1 MRLITYICLLLLVV
15 GIPLGAQTWTPDLGG
30 DGIVPPAPTW
40 RLDRDHF
47 LLRGGAIELH
57 APRPAARGLSVLSIA
72 TTLPENPRFEGRI
85 RWQVQPSSV
94 NCSYVL
100 LCCLSQQAN
109 TYDYVALAVG
119 GEHHG
124 IALVTLSLQL
134 NPEGSASRI
143 KYRETKTLI
152 EEEGVAS
159 THVFSI
165 DYRVD
170 YRRGV
175 GWRLVISFP
184 DKGGQPLE
192 LGTNEE
198 FLPSLPTKNSLA
210 WVCQYSPKN
219 NEAWQL
225 SHLRISSAL
234 GQSTP
239 PPSDDPAPDPSPDPQ
254 PHPQPDPA
262 PPIDTNAG
270 RHVLISEVMA
280 HPTKEGVEYIEL
292 YNPTDEP
299 LRLSPYRLVIGRDA
313 ESVEVV
319 SLPDVSLFARSFVV
333 LTSDR
338 STLMSLY
345 GLPAQG
351 VLEVSLPH
359 LTDRAGVV
367 GLIDATGRTID
378 ACSYDKARL
387 PRGMKTKA
395 GVAWERVDPLRD
407 DDGATNWRP
416 ARATQGHATPGRA
429 NSLWSK
435 EPREQD
441 PKASDA
447 PRGGSTTPSELL
459 QELRAYSGYQ
469 VTWRIYDLMG
479 QLVVQQ
485 DEGLHPMNLLSLLE
499 HPEQHL
505 EALVGSRRGLLLL
518 VVTLSAPETLS
529 ERRVVKLYRP

>member
-72 TTLPENPRFEGRI
+72 TTLPEDPRFEGRI

-100 LCCLSQQAN
+100 LCCLSQQGN

-234 GQSTP
+234 GQSAP

-262 PPIDTNAG
+262 PPIDTNPSK
-270 RHVLISEVMA
+270 HVLISEMMA
-280 HPTKEGVEYIEL
+280 HPV
-292 YNPTDEP
+292 
-299 LRLSPYRLVIGRDA
+299 
-313 ESVEVV
+313 
-319 SLPDVSLFARSFVV
+319 
-333 LTSDR
+333 
-338 STLMSLY
+338 
-345 GLPAQG
+345 
-351 VLEVSLPH
+351 
-359 LTDRAGVV
+359 
-367 GLIDATGRTID
+367 
-378 ACSYDKARL
+378 
-387 PRGMKTKA
+387 
-395 GVAWERVDPLRD
+395 
-407 DDGATNWRP
+407 
-416 ARATQGHATPGRA
+416 
-429 NSLWSK
+429 
-435 EPREQD
+435 
-441 PKASDA
+441 
-447 PRGGSTTPSELL
+447 
-459 QELRAYSGYQ
+459 
-469 VTWRIYDLMG
+469 
-479 QLVVQQ
+479 
-485 DEGLHPMNLLSLLE
+485 
-499 HPEQHL
+499 
-505 EALVGSRRGLLLL
+505 RR
-518 VVTLSAPETLS
+518 
-529 ERRVVKLYRP
+529 KK